1 MSFLIKAYILA
12 ACLAGFFSMVYD
24 KKLAITGR
32 RRIRERTLII
42 IAALGGAAGSLLG
55 MLLAWH
61 KVRKPKFVIL
71 VPLLFAV
78 HAAIIYLLEV
88 KGYV

>member
-12 ACLAGFFSMVYD
+12 ACLAGFISMVYD

-32 RRIRERTLII
+32 RRIRQRTLLI
-42 IAALGGAAGSLLG
+42 IAFLGGAAGSLLG

-78 HAAIIYLLEV
+78 QAAIIYLLEV